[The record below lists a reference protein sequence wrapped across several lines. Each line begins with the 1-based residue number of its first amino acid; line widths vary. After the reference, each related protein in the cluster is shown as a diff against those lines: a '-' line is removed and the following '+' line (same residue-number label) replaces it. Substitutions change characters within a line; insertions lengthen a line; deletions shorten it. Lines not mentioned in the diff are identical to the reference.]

1 MPSVHS
7 SAVGTST
14 GADMFLAVRSARA
27 GDIKGEAAATDH
39 AEEIVVHGW
48 NWGMTQQVAAGL
60 PTGGGGSAG
69 QAGKRRSLRPLTVYK
84 RIDKAST
91 SLMAVLG
98 SNDSV
103 RTAVLSMRKAGEGQQ
118 DFFKVTLTDGRV
130 VDLGYAADDHGN
142 VVEQVTFAFA
152 KIEVEY
158 RPQSGTGTRGGA
170 SSFAIDA

>member
-1 MPSVHS
+1 MS

-39 AEEIVVHGW
+39 SEEIVVHGW
-48 NWGMTQQVAAGL
+48 SWGMTQQVAAAA
-60 PTGGGGSAG
+60 PTGGGGSAR
-69 QAGKRRSLRPLTVYK
+69 QAGQRRSLRPFTVHK
-84 RIDKAST
+84 RLDKATT

-98 SNDSV
+98 SNDAV
-103 RTAVLSMRKAGEGQQ
+103 RTAVLTMRKAGEGQQ

-130 VDLGYAADDHGN
+130 VDLDYVADEHGN

-152 KIEVEY
+152 KIEVEF
-158 RPQSGTGTRGGA
+158 RPQITSGGRGGA
-170 SSFAIDA
+170 TTFAIDA